1 MLNYQRVNKV
11 QEKHG
16 VQFPEHLNPFFPI
29 IGIDSPE
36 FCGGFPPRLF
46 KMCIFCKCVACSA
59 GKSLFIGDYSNSI
72 MWEINDK
79 PTIWEWFTPIIY
91 GDDWGMVYE
100 IVLPT
105 LRLKLIWYRIPSVS
119 FITWTP
125 LTGLLDGAT
134 QFFLP
139 PSITM
144 LSSYPQ
150 LPTQQNYIY
159 IHIDWSWF
167 GTFSIFHL
175 IYWIILPIDELIFFK
190 MVKPTNHIYIYMYIE
205 ITIRFQP

>member
-1 MLNYQRVNKV
+1 MVIFHSYGTVCQRVNKV

-16 VQFPEHLNPFFPI
+16 MQFPEHLKPFFPI

-36 FCGGFPPRLF
+36 FCVGFPPRLF

-59 GKSLFIGDYSNSI
+59 GKSLFIGDYSKSI

-79 PTIWEWFTPIIY
+79 PTIWEWFTPTIY

-134 QFFLP
+134 HFFSTINHHVELI
-139 PSITM
+139 S
-144 LSSYPQ
+144 
-150 LPTQQNYIY
+150 PTPNPTKLYIY
-159 IHIDWSWF
+159 IYILTGRGLERF
-167 GTFSIFHL
+167 LFSIS
-175 IYWIILPIDELIFFK
+175 
-190 MVKPTNHIYIYMYIE
+190 YIG
-205 ITIRFQP
+205 